1 MKETERIRDELQ
13 RSLEGDAWHG
23 VPLTRLLEGVPA
35 PTAAARPIPGGHT
48 IWELVVHVTAWVRE
62 VARRLDGGVPWIP
75 PEADWPEVKE
85 TGEAAWQ
92 AVVADLR
99 TAHEELRAAL
109 ARFPEERLDEVVG
122 GERDAPLGV
131 GVSWHVVLHGVAQHN
146 AYHAGQV
153 ALLKKEIEKGYHH
166 RLAVTAFNRVWQL
179 MDKSDRTP
187 AEDAEMLH
195 LAHASRHHW
204 GRIGEP
210 VHLARG
216 EWQVARVYCVL
227 GRAEPA
233 LYHARLCLEITEANG
248 IGDFDLAFAYE
259 GMARVAALA
268 GDADTSRAWLEKARG
283 AAAAIASEEDRK
295 IVWGDLATIDGAQA

>member
-13 RSLEGDAWHG
+13 RSLDGDAWHG
-23 VPLTRLLEGVPA
+23 APLARLLDGVTA
-35 PTAAARPIPGGHT
+35 ATAAARPIPGGHT
-48 IWELVVHVTAWVRE
+48 IWEIVVHVTAWVRE

-85 TGEAAWQ
+85 TDEAAWT
-92 AVVADLR
+92 AVVADVR
-99 TAHEELRAAL
+99 TAHDELLAAL
-109 ARFPEERLDEVVG
+109 ARFPEERLDEIVG

-131 GVSWHVVLHGVAQHN
+131 GVSWHVVLHGVSQHN
-146 AYHAGQV
+146 AAHGGQV
-153 ALLKKEIEKGYHH
+153 ALLKKEIAKGYHH
-166 RLAVTAFNRVWQL
+166 RFAVTAFNRVWQL

-195 LAHASRHHW
+195 MVHASRHHW
-204 GRIGEP
+204 GQIGEP

-227 GRAEPA
+227 GRSEPA
-233 LYHARLCLEITEANG
+233 LHHARLCLEITETNG

-259 GMARVAALA
+259 GMARATLLA
-268 GDADTSRAWLEKARG
+268 GDAAASRAWLEKARV

-295 IVWGDLATIDGAQA
+295 IVTADLETIGGAQA